1 MADSSNSL
9 LKTAIERIRGYLDDP
24 DLEAKYSDDY
34 IVRHIFQPA
43 FASVTSRL
51 NNSATNPV
59 LKRLTFPLTKSQQ
72 YYQLPP
78 CVGEVWRL
86 AIVDESGVVTQ
97 EALPRGMYNYRG
109 PNWQIEGNLLS
120 FMPYPDADFSTMEL
134 WYCPSGDFQP
144 VYGAS
149 GTGLTLNAPTLSGVQ
164 ITGTA
169 GQFSCSTASLY
180 IGQSVTITG
189 TLGGT
194 GTISGYV
201 SGTLYY
207 IVATNGTTSF
217 TLSTTKGGTG
227 VTTTVGT
234 PTGLT
239 YTTSSTQV
247 TFNLASATATLGS
260 FDRRPGAYVGQM
272 LRFIGTGT
280 SSVVEERMIESWEK
294 GVSSNWVATVRQPF
308 VNNTAAT
315 AFELAPEGAE
325 PMYEAVAAASA
336 MKMAGY
342 RKISGEHFGMIQ
354 AQYRDAMKTLMDRA
368 ANVQMRM
375 PKAWQKDTVDNPL
388 GQYWRI

>member
-86 AIVDESGVVTQ
+86 AIVDQSGVVTQ
-97 EALPRGMYNYRG
+97 EALPRGLYNYRG

-144 VYGAS
+144 VYGATA
-149 GTGLTLNAPTLSGVQ
+149 TGLTM
-164 ITGTA
+164 
-169 GQFSCSTASLY
+169 
-180 IGQSVTITG
+180 
-189 TLGGT
+189 
-194 GTISGYV
+194 
-201 SGTLYY
+201 
-207 IVATNGTTSF
+207 NGT
-217 TLSTTKGGTG
+217 
-227 VTTTVGT
+227 
-234 PTGLT
+234 
-239 YTTSSTQV
+239 YTQV
-247 TFNLASATATLGS
+247 TFNLAAAVATLGS

-280 SSVVEERMIESWEK
+280 GSVVEERMIESWEK
-294 GVSSNWVATVRQPF
+294 GVSSNWVATVRRPF
-308 VNNTAAT
+308 VNNTTAT
-315 AFELAPEGAE
+315 AFEIAPEGAE
-325 PMYEAVAAASA
+325 SMYEAVAAASA